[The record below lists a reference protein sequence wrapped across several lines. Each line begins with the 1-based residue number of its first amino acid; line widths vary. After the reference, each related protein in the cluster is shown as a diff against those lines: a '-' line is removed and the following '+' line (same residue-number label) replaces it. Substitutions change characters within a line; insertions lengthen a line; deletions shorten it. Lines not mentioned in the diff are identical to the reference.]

1 MPKREI
7 EIFEDLNIYKEDN
20 TNIVDKSQSNFQEEL
35 NKNLNDN
42 MIEKDNSIIELD
54 NTIELDNSNEI

>member
-20 TNIVDKSQSNFQEEL
+20 TNIVDKSQSDFQEEL
-35 NKNLNDN
+35 NKKLNDN

-54 NTIELDNSNEI
+54 NSNEI